1 MSDRRVGDAQPVLL
15 SECRCQG
22 AMSCSENVSVGT
34 CRRDEDGEHSIMLA
48 SGTALLYWSMDLRLS
63 LKRGGL
69 EAEGKN
75 PSHKGNSDVWDVLYF
90 VAWLT
95 KSHKLRLGREFP

>member
-1 MSDRRVGDAQPVLL
+1 MSIADIQDIRSMFDGLVGDAQSILL

-48 SGTALLYWSMDLRLS
+48 SGTALLSWSMDLRLS

-69 EAEGKN
+69 GAK
-75 PSHKGNSDVWDVLYF
+75 
-90 VAWLT
+90 
-95 KSHKLRLGREFP
+95 